1 MAKKGF
7 GTKFQYTDDGGTTW
21 TDVGELL
28 DVTPPAPSKDVI
40 DTTHHGSVSGTRTK
54 MGGLVDPGQS
64 TLEVQ
69 FDPDNTTHQALQTR
83 ANTAHEEPQT
93 YRIVYPTSTII
104 EFDAICTG
112 YSPTVEMDG
121 KLLQS
126 FNFDNS
132 GVVDND
138 ATAQNP

>member
-7 GTKFQYTDDGGTTW
+7 GTKFQYTTDSGTSW
-21 TDVGELL
+21 TDVGEVL
-28 DVTPPAPSKDVI
+28 DISPPSPTKSSI
-40 DTTHHGSVSGTRTK
+40 DTTHHGSTSGTRTK

-64 TLEVQ
+64 TVEVQ
-69 FDPDNTTHQALQTR
+69 FDPEDTGHQLLMTR
-83 ANTAHEEPQT
+83 ANTAHEEPDT
-93 YRIVYPTSTII
+93 YRIVYPTATIV
-104 EFDAICTG
+104 EFAAICTG

-132 GVVDND
+132 GVIDND
-138 ATAQNP
+138 ATA